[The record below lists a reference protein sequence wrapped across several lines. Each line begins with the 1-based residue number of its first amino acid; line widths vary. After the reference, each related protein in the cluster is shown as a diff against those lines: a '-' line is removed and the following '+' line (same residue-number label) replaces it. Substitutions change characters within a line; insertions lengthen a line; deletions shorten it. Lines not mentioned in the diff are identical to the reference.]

1 MNDSGIY
8 DDGQMSRESSVIRMP
23 SEQQS
28 YLRSINKEAGMAGS
42 KLATMRSR
50 LPVPKCRRQPSFTQ
64 ITRKSEAPIP
74 NNAVSNIQ
82 QPFQRERSFVETN
95 FVQTPKTSN
104 ITQILPAMGPGGG
117 STSTQGPGSE
127 GKSLATGS
135 PTLTQVIL
143 SDKMEEKITNI
154 QLKRRKIEGMNNRK
168 RRKNEVHIDHNY
180 VTKSR

>member
-28 YLRSINKEAGMAGS
+28 DLRSINKEAGMAGS

-50 LPVPKCRRQPSFTQ
+50 LPVPKCRRQPSFT
-64 ITRKSEAPIP
+64 
-74 NNAVSNIQ
+74 
-82 QPFQRERSFVETN
+82 QRERSFVETN